1 MADDALSAL
10 GSRTPLRTDGTSTR
24 LPTCSG
30 RARGRASF
38 FALAPKVMELSVH
51 ACWLVR
57 LDQVKPMKETV
68 NIYEAK
74 TRLSQ
79 LVDRAAK
86 GDDVI
91 IARAG
96 RPVARLIA
104 FRPTATVRKPGR
116 MRGRIRVGK
125 DFDAPLPD
133 DLFESSKE

>member
-1 MADDALSAL
+1 M
-10 GSRTPLRTDGTSTR
+10 T
-24 LPTCSG
+24 
-30 RARGRASF
+30 
-38 FALAPKVMELSVH
+38 
-51 ACWLVR
+51 
-57 LDQVKPMKETV
+57 ETV

-104 FRPTATVRKPGR
+104 FRLPDVVRKPGR
-116 MRGRIRVGK
+116 MRGRIRIAD

-133 DLFESSKE
+133 DLFESSKG